1 MFSKKKTNML
11 VYLSIKILHIFSDNN
26 AASTPNRSITP
37 KKSSIQI
44 PNTQEIN
51 IDAAI
56 KDIFDLS
63 CKIADVVVSMFKS

>member
-1 MFSKKKTNML
+1 ML

-26 AASTPNRSITP
+26 AASTPNRNITQ

-63 CKIADVVVSMFKS
+63 CKIADVVVSMSKS